1 MPKNKVTDL
10 ITDQEMTFAH
20 LVLSGTMTDRQAA
33 EAAGLKPE
41 SAAYTK
47 AKPRVRAYMAE
58 HRAALHE
65 KLVAEESE
73 GLRKLNVGRD
83 QVLAHLWYLATLP
96 PEVTRGN
103 INGQLKATAMF
114 ASFGG
119 LFPQAQAAQPQPSPA
134 EPKVN
139 AYIYESKWRRE
150 QREKEANQQSNPA
163 VAQQEEQP
171 ALPSAEPAPAAA
183 PDVHSSGLD
192 PGRNS
197 VSKSALDSAFDHG
210 PQTASA
216 SGPVSNPPKPDTRI
230 PTFAELASSRFTSFV
245 PDTASGPDLRVP
257 FSIDKTRFGNPN
269 RFRNRR

>member
-1 MPKNKVTDL
+1 MPKNKVNDL
-10 ITDQEMTFAH
+10 ITDQEMVFAH
-20 LVLSGTMTDRQAA
+20 LVLSGNMTDRQAA
-33 EAAGLKPE
+33 EAAGLNPE

-83 QVLAHLWYLATLP
+83 KLLAHLWYLATLP

-119 LFPQAQAAQPQPSPA
+119 LFPAASATHPEQPSVKA
-134 EPKVN
+134 H
-139 AYIYESKWRRE
+139 IYESAWRRE
-150 QREKEANQQSNPA
+150 QREQREQAQQPNPA
-163 VAQQEEQP
+163 VAQQAEEP

-183 PDVHSSGLD
+183 QDVRNSGLD
-192 PGRNS
+192 KGQNS
-197 VSKSALDSAFDHG
+197 VLNHN
-210 PQTASA
+210 PQTGFP
-216 SGPVSNPPKPDTRI
+216 SGSPRPSQTRI

-245 PDTASGPDLRVP
+245 PDTSSGPDTRVP
-257 FSIDKTRFGNPN
+257 FSIDKTRFGN
-269 RFRNRR
+269 RR

>member
-10 ITDQEMTFAH
+10 ITDQEMAFAH
-20 LVLSGTMTDRQAA
+20 LVLSGNMTDRQAA
-33 EAAGLKPE
+33 QTAGLKPE
-41 SAAYTK
+41 SAAYIK

-65 KLVAEESE
+65 KLIAEESE

-83 QVLAHLWYLATLP
+83 KVLAHLWYLATLS

-119 LFPQAQAAQPQPSPA
+119 LFPEASAAHPEQPSVKA
-134 EPKVN
+134 E
-139 AYIYESKWRRE
+139 IYHPPWFWE
-150 QREKEANQQSNPA
+150 QQAKAAAQQSNPA
-163 VAQQEEQP
+163 VAQQQEEP

-183 PDVHSSGLD
+183 PDARNAVL
-192 PGRNS
+192 NS
-197 VSKSALDSAFDHG
+197 VHDSD
-210 PQTASA
+210 
-216 SGPVSNPPKPDTRI
+216 PPRPPATRI

-257 FSIDKTRFGNPN
+257 FSLDKTRFGGRLNG
-269 RFRNRR
+269 FRNRR

>member
-1 MPKNKVTDL
+1 MPKNKVKDL
-10 ITDQEMTFAH
+10 ITDQEMVFAH
-20 LVLSGTMTDRQAA
+20 LVLSGNMTDRQAA
-33 EAAGLKPE
+33 QTAGLNPE

-83 QVLAHLWYLATLP
+83 KLLAHLWHLATLP

-119 LFPQAQAAQPQPSPA
+119 LFPEASAAHPEQPPIKVGIYHPPWFYEQQA
-134 EPKVN
+134 
-139 AYIYESKWRRE
+139 
-150 QREKEANQQSNPA
+150 KEASRQSNPA
-163 VAQQEEQP
+163 VAQQEEEP

-183 PDVHSSGLD
+183 PDA
-192 PGRNS
+192 RNS
-197 VSKSALDSAFDHG
+197 GSDSGHNSVLNSIPDSILDHG

-216 SGPVSNPPKPDTRI
+216 SGPVSDPPRPLGTRI
-230 PTFAELASSRFTSFV
+230 PTFAELASSPFASFV
-245 PDTASGPDLRVP
+245 PDTSSGPDTRVP
-257 FSIDKTRFGNPN
+257 FSIDKTRF
-269 RFRNRR
+269 RNRR

>member
-20 LVLSGTMTDRQAA
+20 LVLSGNMTDRQAA
-33 EAAGLKPE
+33 ETAGLNPE

-73 GLRKLNVGRD
+73 GLRKLNIGRD
-83 QVLAHLWYLATLP
+83 KLLAHLWYLATLP

-119 LFPQAQAAQPQPSPA
+119 LFPEASAAHPERPSVKA
-134 EPKVN
+134 H
-139 AYIYESKWRRE
+139 IYESEWHRE
-150 QREKEANQQSNPA
+150 QREQAANQQSNPA
-163 VAQQEEQP
+163 VAQREEEP
-171 ALPSAEPAPAAA
+171 ALPSVEPAPPSA
-183 PDVHSSGLD
+183 PDAQNSGQ
-192 PGRNS
+192 NS
-197 VSKSALDSAFDHG
+197 VFDHG
-210 PQTASA
+210 PQTGAAAGTVSA
-216 SGPVSNPPKPDTRI
+216 SSQPAAAHI
-230 PTFAELASSRFTSFV
+230 PTFADLASSRFTSFV
-245 PDTASGPDLRVP
+245 PDTSSGPDIRVP
-257 FSIDKTRFGNPN
+257 FSIDRTRFGNPN
-269 RFRNRR
+269 RSPNRR

>member
-1 MPKNKVTDL
+1 MPKNKVNDL
-10 ITDQEMTFAH
+10 ITDQEMFFAH
-20 LVLSGTMTDRQAA
+20 LILSGNMTDRQAA
-33 EAAGLKPE
+33 ETAGLNPE

-83 QVLAHLWYLATLP
+83 KLLAHLWHLATLP

-119 LFPQAQAAQPQPSPA
+119 LFPDASAAHPEQPPVKVDIYHPPWFYEQQA
-134 EPKVN
+134 
-139 AYIYESKWRRE
+139 
-150 QREKEANQQSNPA
+150 KEASLQSNPA
-163 VAQQEEQP
+163 VAQQEEKP

-183 PDVHSSGLD
+183 PDARNSGLD
-192 PGRNS
+192 TGQNS
-197 VSKSALDSAFDHG
+197 VLNSVQDSIQNSILDHG

-216 SGPVSNPPKPDTRI
+216 SGPVSDPPRPPGTRI
-230 PTFAELASSRFTSFV
+230 PTFAELASSRFTSFA
-245 PDTASGPDLRVP
+245 PDTSSGPDTRVP
-257 FSIDKTRFGNPN
+257 FSIDKTRF
-269 RFRNRR
+269 RNRR

>member
-1 MPKNKVTDL
+1 MPKNKVNDL

-41 SAAYTK
+41 SAAYIK

-65 KLVAEESE
+65 KLLAEESE

-119 LFPQAQAAQPQPSPA
+119 LFPESSAQPSVKA
-134 EPKVN
+134 H
-139 AYIYESKWRRE
+139 IYQSEWLRE
-150 QREKEANQQSNPA
+150 QRANEARQQSNPA
-163 VAQQEEQP
+163 VAQQAEEP
-171 ALPSAEPAPAAA
+171 ALPSTEPAPAAA
-183 PDVHSSGLD
+183 QDAG
-192 PGRNS
+192 N
-197 VSKSALDSAFDHG
+197 SALDTGQNSVLNRG
-210 PQTASA
+210 PQTGNPSRPASD
-216 SGPVSNPPKPDTRI
+216 PPQRLDTRI

-245 PDTASGPDLRVP
+245 PDTSSGPDLRVP
-257 FSIDKTRFGNPN
+257 FRIDKTRFNP
-269 RFRNRR
+269 FRNRR

>member
-1 MPKNKVTDL
+1 MPKNKVNDL

-33 EAAGLKPE
+33 ETAGLNPE
-41 SAAYTK
+41 SAAYNK
-47 AKPRVRAYMAE
+47 AKPRVRAYMEE

-96 PEVTRGN
+96 PDVTRGN

-119 LFPQAQAAQPQPSPA
+119 LFPESSEKPSGKA
-134 EPKVN
+134 H
-139 AYIYESKWRRE
+139 IYESAWHREEREKRE
-150 QREKEANQQSNPA
+150 QAANQQSNPDIA
-163 VAQQEEQP
+163 QQQEEP
-171 ALPSAEPAPAAA
+171 ALPSAEPAPAVA
-183 PDVHSSGLD
+183 PDAQ
-192 PGRNS
+192 NS
-197 VSKSALDSAFDHG
+197 VLDHG
-210 PQTASA
+210 PQT
-216 SGPVSNPPKPDTRI
+216 GPISDPPQPAAARI

-257 FSIDKTRFGNPN
+257 FSIDKTRFGYLN
-269 RFRNRR
+269 RLRNRR

>member
-1 MPKNKVTDL
+1 MPKNKVSDL
-10 ITDQEMTFAH
+10 ITDQEMAFAH
-20 LVLSGTMTDRQAA
+20 LVLSGNMTDRQAA
-33 EAAGLKPE
+33 EAAGLNPE
-41 SAAYTK
+41 SAAYNK

-73 GLRKLNVGRD
+73 GLRKLNIGRD

-119 LFPQAQAAQPQPSPA
+119 LIPQASAAHPEQPS
-134 EPKVN
+134 VN
-139 AYIYESKWRRE
+139 AHIYHPPWFWE
-150 QREKEANQQSNPA
+150 QKAKEASQQSNPA
-163 VAQQEEQP
+163 VAQQEEEP

-183 PDVHSSGLD
+183 PDARNSGLD
-192 PGRNS
+192 TGQNS
-197 VSKSALDSAFDHG
+197 VLNSVQDSILDRG
-210 PQTASA
+210 PQTRSA
-216 SGPVSNPPKPDTRI
+216 SGPVSDPPRPPGTRI

-245 PDTASGPDLRVP
+245 PDTSSGPDLRVP

>member
-1 MPKNKVTDL
+1 MPKNKVNDL

-33 EAAGLKPE
+33 ETAGLNPE
-41 SAAYTK
+41 SAAYIK

-65 KLVAEESE
+65 KLLAEESE

-114 ASFGG
+114 AAFGG

-134 EPKVN
+134 EPKVK
-139 AYIYESKWRRE
+139 AYIYESEWHRE

-163 VAQQEEQP
+163 VAQQEEP
-171 ALPSAEPAPAAA
+171 ARPSAEPAPAAA
-183 PDVHSSGLD
+183 PDDRNAGLNAIQ
-192 PGRNS
+192 NS
-197 VSKSALDSAFDHG
+197 VQNSILNHG

-216 SGPVSNPPKPDTRI
+216 SGPVSDPPRPHGTRI
-230 PTFAELASSRFTSFV
+230 PTFAELASSRFTSLV
-245 PDTASGPDLRVP
+245 PDTSSGPDLRVP

-269 RFRNRR
+269 GFRNRR